1 MSGSCPESVG
11 SSPDADIYMRNFL
24 SLILEH
30 LGDYPTPA
38 NFSYSWSFGSR
49 AGCFLGI
56 QLVTGI
62 ILAMHYVSDIDLAY
76 LSVEHIMRDVSYG
89 RILRYAH
96 ANGASM
102 FFIVVYL
109 HMARGLYYQSGLY
122 PRAWVW
128 CMGILIFLLM
138 MATAFIGYV
147 LPWGQMSY
155 WGATVITNLASAI
168 PFIGDDVVI
177 WLWGGYSVNKAT
189 LVRFLSL
196 HFILPFVLV
205 RLAGTHIFALH
216 VYGSTNPTRG
226 ELKGLDSSTSF
237 YSSFYIKDYISWI
250 AIFFIYF
257 VLVFFYPNLLSHSD
271 NYIEANPLVTP
282 SHIVPEWYFLP
293 FYAMLRAVPDKLG
306 GVVVMLGAVIRLG
319 LVPFLSGI
327 WTGRFEFV
335 RNWYYFLY
343 WVIIFSFL
351 ILGFCGGQPAE
362 EPFVLLG
369 QVSTVLFFVS
379 LLLYS
384 TKL

>member
-1 MSGSCPESVG
+1 
-11 SSPDADIYMRNFL
+11 MRNFL
-24 SLILEH
+24 SLLVEH

-38 NFSYSWSFGSR
+38 NFSYRWSFGSR
-49 AGCFLGI
+49 AGIFLVV
-56 QLVTGI
+56 QLVSGI

-76 LSVEHIMRDVSYG
+76 LSVEHIMRDVPYG
-89 RILRYAH
+89 RLLRYAH

-122 PRAWVW
+122 PRAYVW
-128 CMGILIFLLM
+128 LLGVIIFLLM
-138 MATAFIGYV
+138 MGTAFIGYV

-196 HFILPFVLV
+196 HFVLPFVIV

-226 ELKGLDSSTSF
+226 ELKGLDSSVSF
-237 YSSFYIKDYISWI
+237 YSTFYIKDYISWI
-250 AIFFIYF
+250 AIFFFYF
-257 VLVFFYPNLLSHSD
+257 ILVFFYPNLLGHSD

-282 SHIVPEWYFLP
+282 AHIVPEWYFLP

-306 GVVVMLGAVIRLG
+306 GVIVMLGAIIRLG
-319 LVPFLSGI
+319 LVPFLMGI

-335 RNWYYFLY
+335 KNWFYTLY
-343 WVIIFSFL
+343 WVIVFSFL
-351 ILGFCGGQPAE
+351 ILGFCGAQPAE
-362 EPFVLLG
+362 EPFVFLG
-369 QVSTVLFFVS
+369 QMSTLIFFVS
-379 LLLYS
+379 LTLYS
-384 TKL
+384 FKLF